1 MSDIRGRLL
10 AQRGK
15 AGENVR
21 SQGEKEP
28 QSEESGS
35 DSSSSDSSSSDSD
48 SSSEEEEGGIPK
60 SKLAGRVTGGKKRS
74 GRKGKT
80 LKKMF
85 G

>member
-15 AGENVR
+15 GETAR

-48 SSSEEEEGGIPK
+48 SDSSSEEEEGGIPK
-60 SKLAGRVTGGKKRS
+60 SKLAGRVAGGKKR
-74 GRKGKT
+74 GKT